1 MAVFGSSAGLFGEYT
16 MAIFGSSAGKTPSN
30 STNKVYSEKRITGSV
45 FKPELLN
52 VKVPGTQQGKA
63 TQTREGGVSK
73 PRMEK

>member
-1 MAVFGSSAGLFGEYT
+1 MAVFNGSS
-16 MAIFGSSAGKTPSN
+16 GKTPGN
-30 STNKVYSEKRITGSV
+30 TTDKVYSEKRITGKV